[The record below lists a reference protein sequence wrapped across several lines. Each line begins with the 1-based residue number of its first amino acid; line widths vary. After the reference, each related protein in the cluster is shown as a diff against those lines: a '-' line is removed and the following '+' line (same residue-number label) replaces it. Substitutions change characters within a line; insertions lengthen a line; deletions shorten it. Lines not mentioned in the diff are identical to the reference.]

1 MHFLY
6 TCYLFSREAPRLPNL
21 KPSHKPAV
29 ASRASTRKEH
39 AVLRKSPLALAI
51 GFSLGLCSYAS
62 YAESAATSVGSTGNT
77 ATELPAMTVTSGRE
91 ATPTYNP
98 PVASSATKIEAPL
111 RDIPQTVNVVPQS
124 VLRDQGARSMQDAM
138 KAIPGIGLSHGDGQ
152 RDQVT
157 IRSFSAISDQF
168 IDGLRDDALY
178 FRDLSNIE
186 QVEVVKGPAS
196 VLYGRGSSGGL
207 INRITKKP
215 GIDRNEVTLQVG
227 SWNQRR
233 GEFDLAHTFN
243 DKTVAFRIAG
253 AVERAD
259 SYRDQQFLNRETL
272 APSVAIRLGDD
283 TRLLIQGEYLSD
295 RRVTDFGIPAYRGRP
310 VEVAPGTYY
319 GAANA
324 RDVDYSQADVSA
336 FGFTI
341 AHRFNSEWSVRNA
354 FRAYDYSLDRN
365 NTLVGSVNEAAR
377 TVSLNRSNVRR
388 QEDGYFNQTEL
399 TQKATLAGMQHQ
411 LLYGIEIGKQNKDQ
425 VFSTQNN
432 VATVSL
438 FNPVLPVLPLRVTA
452 AASTDNLG
460 IMTVT
465 SGYVQDLATL
475 SENWKALVGMRYDR
489 FEQETRER
497 RPGQRDVR
505 RTDSAWSPRAGLVFQ
520 PNLSRSYYVSYSK
533 SFQPSAEGFALTA
546 ANSQIAPEETTN
558 QEVGAKF
565 DFLDGMASATASLF
579 RVERTNIKT
588 TNPATNTLVPLGV
601 QRTNGVELSFS
612 GDLTHGWQI
621 WSGYAWLDAEMVS
634 SVAIDAGQPVQGK
647 RPTLTPKQSANL
659 WMTKALG
666 QGFGAGAGLNYV
678 GERFANPGNT
688 VTLPGYTT
696 FDAMGY
702 YRAKGFDVQIN
713 LMNLFD
719 RKYIVSAHGSS
730 PNLNM
735 PGAPRSAQ
743 LTVRYAF

>member
-1 MHFLY
+1 M
-6 TCYLFSREAPRLPNL
+6 
-21 KPSHKPAV
+21 
-29 ASRASTRKEH
+29 
-39 AVLRKSPLALAI
+39 LRKTPLALAI
-51 GFSLGLCSYAS
+51 GLSLGLSPYAS
-62 YAESAATSVGSTGNT
+62 YAEPAASSAGSDGNT
-77 ATELPAMTVTSGRE
+77 ATELPAMTVTAGRE

-124 VLRDQGARSMQDAM
+124 VLRDQGARSMQDVM
-138 KAIPGIGLSHGDGQ
+138 RAIPGIGLSHGDGQ

-233 GEFDLAHTFN
+233 GEFDLAQTFG
-243 DKTVAFRIAG
+243 DKTVAFRITG

-259 SYRDQQFLNRETL
+259 SYRDQQFLNREAL
-272 APSVAIRLGDD
+272 APSAAIKLGDD

-310 VEVAPGTYY
+310 VDVATGTYY
-319 GAANA
+319 GAANS

-336 FGFTI
+336 FGFTLD
-341 AHRFNSEWSVRNA
+341 HRFNSEWSVRNA

-377 TVSLNRSNVRR
+377 TASLNRSNVRR

-399 TQKATLAGMQHQ
+399 TQKVTMTGMQHQ

-425 VFSTQNN
+425 VFRTRNN

-438 FNPVLPVLPLRVTA
+438 FNPVLPVLPLTVTTA
-452 AASTDNLG
+452 PSTDNLG

-475 SENWKALVGMRYDR
+475 SEHWKALVGIRYDR
-489 FEQETRER
+489 FDQETRER
-497 RPGQRDVR
+497 RPGQRDVE

-520 PNLSRSYYVSYSK
+520 PNLSQSYYVSYSK
-533 SFQPSAEGFALTA
+533 SFQPSAEGFALA
-546 ANSQIAPEETTN
+546 ANNAQIAPEETTN

-579 RVERTNIKT
+579 RVERTNVKT

-601 QRTNGVELSFS
+601 QRTNGAELSLS

-659 WMTKALG
+659 WLTKSLG
-666 QGFGAGAGLNYV
+666 QGFGAGGGLNYV

-696 FDAMGY
+696 FDTMAY
-702 YRAKGFDVQIN
+702 YRAKGFDVQLN

-719 RKYIVSAHGSS
+719 RKYIISAHGSS
-730 PNLNM
+730 PNLNL